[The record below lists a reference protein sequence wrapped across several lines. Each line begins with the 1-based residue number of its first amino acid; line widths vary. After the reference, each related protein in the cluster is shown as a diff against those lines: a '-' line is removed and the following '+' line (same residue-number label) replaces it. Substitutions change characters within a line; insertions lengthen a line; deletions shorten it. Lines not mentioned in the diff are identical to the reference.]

1 MRTYGQY
8 CPIARGSE
16 VFAERWTPL
25 ILRNM
30 YLGCETFSEIIEGLP
45 RMSRSLLS
53 SRLRY
58 LEREHVL
65 IHEGSRYR
73 LTAAGEELTDLALD
87 LGTWGARWLDNT
99 AVHADPFIVLW
110 VWHRSVTPENA
121 PSGRVIVRFEI
132 RTRPRQRYWLLFEHG
147 TAEVCVKPP
156 GIEDLVVE
164 TDPMTLMLLHMG
176 RMTTTEAE
184 VRGSWIVEGPPAL
197 ARQLLSWGG
206 LSRFAGVEPAIAR

>member
-1 MRTYGQY
+1 MRSYGQY

-30 YLGCETFSEIIEGLP
+30 YLGCDSFGEILEGLP
-45 RMSRSLLS
+45 GISRSLLS

-65 IHEGSRYR
+65 THEGSRYQ
-73 LTAAGEELTDLALD
+73 LTDAGEELTDLVFD

-99 AVHADPFIVLW
+99 AVHADPFIILW

-121 PSGRVIVRFEI
+121 PPGRVVVRFDI
-132 RTRPRQRYWLLFEHG
+132 QGAPPQRYWLLFEHG
-147 TAEVCVKPP
+147 TAEVCIKPP
-156 GIEDLVVE
+156 GVEDLVVE
-164 TDPMTLMLLHMG
+164 TDAVTLMLVHMG
-176 RMTTTEAE
+176 RMTTSEAE
-184 VRGSWIVEGPPAL
+184 DRGSWSVSGPPRL
-197 ARQLLSWGG
+197 ARRLLTWGG
-206 LSRFAGVEPAIAR
+206 LSHFADVEPAKAG